1 MRRIAIGLAA
11 ALLGAASV
19 SWAHHPPKFERCQS
33 LTFEGQIERI
43 AWKNPHVELTVK
55 ADDGRSYELLWQ
67 NVQQLGRAGIDKTTL
82 AVGDR
87 VAVSAS
93 RQERSRSPA
102 ALLHDLK
109 RTADGWQ
116 WSQEPQG
123 CS

>member
-1 MRRIAIGLAA
+1 MRRLTIGIAA

-33 LTFEGQIERI
+33 LTFEGEIERI
-43 AWKNPHVELTVK
+43 DWKNPHVELTVK
-55 ADDGRSYELLWQ
+55 TADGTSHELLWQ

-82 AVGDR
+82 AVGDS

-93 RQERSRSPA
+93 RQDRSRSPA
-102 ALLHDLK
+102 ALLHRWK
-109 RTADGWQ
+109 RAADGGQ
-116 WSQEPQG
+116 WSQEPHG